1 MFRHIPTLLSLL
13 VLVGSYWIVSY
24 MEYLEYIKYGII

>member
-1 MFRHIPTLLSLL
+1 MLKHIPTLLSLL

-24 MEYLEYIKYGII
+24 MEYLEYIKYGIM